1 LVGIWAKGLRAKAGN
16 VEFCD
21 AHHMEEAGNY
31 DFGHLLVIYRWT
43 GDTGPRRSFKF

>member
-21 AHHMEEAGNY
+21 AHHTEEAGNY

-43 GDTGPRRSFKF
+43 GDTGPRLLF